1 MGKIRKVVYNMK
13 RIAKSM
19 LALVLVAILLCAP
32 ALAASATY
40 TNARDFVRVLDA
52 NGLTD
57 YTLMGI
63 DSDGDDG
70 VMLDYSGDY
79 WDYTIRYYFNAE
91 NDMVLIRI
99 WNLMEFD
106 DSEMSAAKNAA
117 NDANYDYKIARF
129 YVDDT
134 DNTLTCSYDL
144 ITREGA
150 SVGEC
155 LLDATGYLV
164 NIIDAAHTHFA
175 AFE

>member
-1 MGKIRKVVYNMK
+1 MK
-13 RIAKSM
+13 KMMRTV
-19 LALVLVAILLCAP
+19 LALALAAILLCAS
-32 ALAASATY
+32 ALAETATY
-40 TNARDFVRVLDA
+40 ANAQDFVRELEA

-57 YTLMGI
+57 YTIMGI

-79 WDYTIRYYFNAE
+79 WDYSIRYYFKE
-91 NDMVLIRI
+91 DEDMVLIRI

-155 LLDATGYLV
+155 LLDATGYLI

>member
-1 MGKIRKVVYNMK
+1 MK

-40 TNARDFVRVLDA
+40 ANARDFVRVLDA

-79 WDYTIRYYFNAE
+79 WDYSIRYYFSE
-91 NDMVLIRI
+91 DEDLVLIRI

-106 DSEMSAAKNAA
+106 ASEVDAAKIAA
-117 NDANYDYKIARF
+117 NEANYDYKIARF
-129 YVDDT
+129 YVDES

-155 LLDATGYLV
+155 VLDATAYLI
-164 NIIDAAHTHFA
+164 NIIDASHDKFA
-175 AFE
+175 RFE

>member
-1 MGKIRKVVYNMK
+1 MK

-40 TNARDFVRVLDA
+40 ANARDFVRELDA

-79 WDYTIRYYFNAE
+79 WDYSIRYYFRE
-91 NDMVLIRI
+91 DEDLVLIRI

-106 DSEMSAAKNAA
+106 DSEVDAAKLATNE
-117 NDANYDYKIARF
+117 ANYQYKVARF
-129 YVDDT
+129 YVDES

-155 LLDATGYLV
+155 LLDATSYLV
-164 NIIDAAHTHFA
+164 SIIDDAHTYFA